1 MYYVYQLQLFTDDH
15 YRIMLR
21 AAAGS
26 DYINASFIDVRLV
39 VIASCNGY
47 NKLLS
52 KVIIEDRYLQGYRQH
67 GAYIATQA
75 PMENT
80 VNDFWRMIWDYQSRS
95 IVILCKMKEDGK
107 ANS

>member
-1 MYYVYQLQLFTDDH
+1 MYYVYQLQLFKDDH

-39 VIASCNGY
+39 AIASCNGY
-47 NKLLS
+47 DKLLS
-52 KVIIEDRYLQGYRQH
+52 NVSIEDWYLQGYRQR